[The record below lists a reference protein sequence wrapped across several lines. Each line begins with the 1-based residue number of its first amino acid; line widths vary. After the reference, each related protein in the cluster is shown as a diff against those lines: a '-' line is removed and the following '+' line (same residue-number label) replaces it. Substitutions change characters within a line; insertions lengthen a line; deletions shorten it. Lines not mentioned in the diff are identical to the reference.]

1 MKLNRRK
8 IKMSKIDDIDTSIS
22 KSNVVKAIA
31 WYLGYEFN
39 LPNYIVQNDNEFDII
54 NPAEDLFTLIYSGKL
69 FRNTF
74 KLNTSFEAFTYTV
87 NNFNILELNK
97 IGSNFVNKLKKDLD
111 QDYKYAKIIISIGQ
125 IQIESKP
132 DVEQLPT
139 ILKIKALKRGYIIH
153 SDIHF

>member
-1 MKLNRRK
+1 
-8 IKMSKIDDIDTSIS
+8 MSKADDIDTSIS

-54 NPAEDLFTLIYSGKL
+54 NPAEDLFTLTYSGEL

-74 KLNTSFEAFTYTV
+74 NLNTNFEAFNYV
-87 NNFNILELNK
+87 VDNFNILELNK
-97 IGSNFVNKLKKDLD
+97 ICTNFVNKLKKDLD
-111 QDYKYAKIIISIGQ
+111 EDYKYAKIIISIGQ
-125 IQIESKP
+125 LQIESKP
-132 DVEQLPT
+132 DLKQLPT
-139 ILKIKALKRGYIIH
+139 ILKIKALKSGYIIH

>member
-1 MKLNRRK
+1 MKLNRK
-8 IKMSKIDDIDTSIS
+8 KTKMSKIDDFDTGIS

-54 NPAEDLFTLIYSGKL
+54 NPAEDLFTLTYSGEL

-74 KLNTSFEAFTYTV
+74 KLNTTFDPFTYTV

-97 IGSNFVNKLKKDLD
+97 IGSHFVNKLKKDLD

-139 ILKIKALKRGYIIH
+139 ILKIKVLKRGYVVH

>member
-1 MKLNRRK
+1 
-8 IKMSKIDDIDTSIS
+8 MSMIDDIDTSIS
-22 KSNVVKAIA
+22 KSHVVKAIA

-54 NPAEDLFTLIYSGKL
+54 NPAEDLFILTYSGKL

-74 KLNTSFEAFTYTV
+74 KLNTTFDPFTYIV

-97 IGSNFVNKLKKDLD
+97 IGSHFVNKLKKDLD